1 MRLLRFLW
9 PRLLAALLTL
19 FGAALLTFVALRL
32 VPGGYAEVLLGPF
45 ATAEARALIGAKY
58 GLDQPIAMQ
67 FGKWLAALAH
77 GDFGL
82 SLVTRKPVIDELLR
96 RLPVTAELASLTLA
110 VVLAVGLPVG
120 VWSGV
125 ADSRAATRSRVGRLV
140 GALGA
145 SVPEFVLGSAL
156 IYAFSRWSL
165 GLKVGGFVPFGTDPW
180 ANLRT
185 LALPTLSLAVFGIAL
200 VVRTTRDAVLRTLTD
215 GHILAAVGRGLEP
228 RAIVRHH
235 VLRNA
240 AIPVVTVTATYF
252 GFLLGGAVIVE
263 VLFSVPGVGYYVFSS
278 LEGRD
283 YAVVQA
289 GVLLAAT
296 VFIALNMLA
305 DVAYVLVDPR
315 IGASRGLA

>member
-1 MRLLRFLW
+1 MRLLRFLL
-9 PRLLAALLTL
+9 PRALAALVTL
-19 FGAALLTFVALRL
+19 LGAALLTFIALRL

-45 ATAEARALIGAKY
+45 ATPEARALIGAKY
-58 GLDQPIAMQ
+58 GLDEPIAVQ

-96 RLPVTAELASLTLA
+96 RLPVTTELASLTLA
-110 VVLAVGLPVG
+110 VVLAVGLPIG
-120 VWSGV
+120 IWSGV
-125 ADSRAATRSRVGRLV
+125 TDSGAATRSRVGRLV

-165 GLKVGGFVPFGTDPW
+165 GLKVGGFVPLVVDPW
-180 ANLRT
+180 RNLQT

-200 VVRTTRDAVLRTLTD
+200 VVRTTRDAVLRALTD
-215 GHILAAVGRGLEP
+215 GHILAAVGRGLAP
-228 RAIVRHH
+228 ATIVRHH

-252 GFLLGGAVIVE
+252 GFLLGGAVIAE
-263 VLFSVPGVGYYVFSS
+263 VLFSVPGVGYYVFS
-278 LEGRD
+278 
-283 YAVVQA
+283 
-289 GVLLAAT
+289 
-296 VFIALNMLA
+296 
-305 DVAYVLVDPR
+305 
-315 IGASRGLA
+315 